1 MTLGN
6 ILINKLRKFKENIIK
21 AIPTPNNETPLSDVN
36 NGSKGKSPNYARSD
50 HQHPLSTA
58 YATANHNHGQ
68 IDKDGK
74 LSTTTS
80 TVGNVVVTDGS
91 NIVKVI
97 NKLPISNLTNVST
110 VNVTVT
116 YTDNTPTETITLLKY
131 TGS

>member
-58 YATANHNHGQ
+58 YAIANHNH
-68 IDKDGK
+68 
-74 LSTTTS
+74 T
-80 TVGNVVVTDGS
+80 
-91 NIVKVI
+91 
-97 NKLPISNLTNVST
+97 ISNLTNVST
-110 VNVTVT
+110 VSVTVT
-116 YTDNTPTETITLLKY
+116 YTDNTPAETITLLKY